1 MLNILKVLLI
11 GIFLVVTSSSAYS
24 NETCNMEKGR
34 KSGADKKRV
43 ARRTK
48 KLLSAFLFLNLVSQ
62 KGKAV
67 SRNTL
72 SLTDTDQ
79 ALSDRIKMR
88 AVENIYKKYGFNN
101 EVQLSLHKFSGRN
114 YDFQKR
120 LELSGKYVKQMAGI
134 FSEKGLPREL
144 AYLPLVESGF
154 NPHAYSHRRAAGLW
168 QFMPRTAK
176 KFGLK
181 IDWWIDER
189 RDPVKSTQA
198 AARYLQY
205 LYERFGSWPL
215 ALAAYNAGEGRV
227 NASGLAVSTTGSHR
241 NLTKLLSIIPWILM
255 L

>member
-1 MLNILKVLLI
+1 
-11 GIFLVVTSSSAYS
+11 
-24 NETCNMEKGR
+24 
-34 KSGADKKRV
+34 
-43 ARRTK
+43 
-48 KLLSAFLFLNLVSQ
+48 
-62 KGKAV
+62 
-67 SRNTL
+67 
-72 SLTDTDQ
+72 
-79 ALSDRIKMR
+79 
-88 AVENIYKKYGFNN
+88 
-101 EVQLSLHKFSGRN
+101 
-114 YDFQKR
+114 
-120 LELSGKYVKQMAGI
+120 MAGI

-227 NASGLAVSTTGSHR
+227 NNALDKVGESDFWSISATPHIKKETRDYVPSYIAAAAIATHPKASGLAVSTTGSHR